1 LPQKNIIKPTYSIRK
16 QIMVNTISVLREVRA
31 NWSRV
36 LAFTWLHQ
44 EVLEDLRKNPKQTIT
59 NLATGGK
66 YKNLKGEVT
75 IIDVDST
82 TATAASVIKKQS
94 DDDPGEAYRGYLPIP
109 NPLGGLEGIT
119 QANLA
124 ALLKNG
130 ITGILKFDDKADLWA
145 DELHAAWND
154 PEKLKN
160 IRLDPLT
167 HLLHTDDLL
176 KTTYGIFPVP
186 DRPDALKDLGI
197 EELSKFL
204 GGERMSHL
212 GGIFLLGS

>member
-1 LPQKNIIKPTYSIRK
+1 
-16 QIMVNTISVLREVRA
+16 MVNANSDLRDLREVRA

-36 LAFTWLHQ
+36 LAFTWLNQ
-44 EVLEDLRKNPKQTIT
+44 EVLKDLRKNPKQTIT

-75 IIDVDST
+75 VIDVDST
-82 TATAASVIKKQS
+82 TEIAAGVIKKQS

-109 NPLGGLEGIT
+109 DALGGLDKIT
-119 QANLA
+119 PENLEE
-124 ALLKNG
+124 LLKNG
-130 ITGILKFDDKADLWA
+130 ITGILKFDDRADLWA
-145 DELHAAWND
+145 QELLAAWKD
-154 PEKLKN
+154 KEKLIS
-160 IRLDPLT
+160 IRKDPLK

-186 DRPDALKDLGI
+186 DRPKALEGLEIGK
-197 EELSKFL
+197 LSEFL

-212 GGIFLLGS
+212 GGIFLFGS